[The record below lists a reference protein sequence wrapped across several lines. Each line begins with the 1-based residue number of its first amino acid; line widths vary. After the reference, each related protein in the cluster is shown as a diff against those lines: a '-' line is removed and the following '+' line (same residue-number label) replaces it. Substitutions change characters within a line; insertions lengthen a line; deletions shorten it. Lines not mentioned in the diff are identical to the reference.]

1 MSKIVIVGAGV
12 VGATIAYELSGIAG
26 LEITLIDEKNPGE
39 GATRAALGVLMGII
53 SHKTKGRA
61 WKLRQESLQRY
72 ETLIPELES
81 LTGIA
86 IPCNRDGIVLL
97 RSSGEDEE
105 NWRKLA
111 HIRQEQGY
119 CLEIWDK
126 ETLRQKCPQVNADNL
141 HGAIYSSGDRQIN
154 PTSLTDALVTGAA
167 KRGVNCQFG
176 LKVENLGNRWLQGS
190 NLKQCTH
197 IQTPNGIEEIDLL
210 ILCTGIG
217 STPLTDSLAH
227 PVDIRPVLGQALQVK
242 LPQPLEISDFQPIL
256 TVNDVHIVPVASAE
270 YWIGATVEFMA
281 ENGEIIPETAL
292 LEQVYHQAIA
302 FCPTLAE
309 GAIVRT
315 WSGKRPRP
323 EKKSAPIIEYLPG
336 YDNVILAT
344 GHYRNGVLLAPATA
358 KIVREMLILK
368 LGISGSSIS
377 HQYEV

>member
-39 GATRAALGVLMGII
+39 GATKAALGVLMGII

-61 WKLRQESLQRY
+61 WKLRQESLKCY
-72 ETLIPELES
+72 ETLISELES
-81 LTGIA
+81 LTGVA

-97 RSSGEDEE
+97 RSSAEDEE

-111 HIRQEQGY
+111 YIRQEQGY

-176 LKVENLGNRWLQGS
+176 LKVENLDNRWLQGS
-190 NLKQCTH
+190 NLRQCTH
-197 IQTPNGIEEIDLL
+197 IQTSNGIEEIDLL
-210 ILCTGIG
+210 ILCAGIG
-217 STPLTDSLAH
+217 STPLTNSLAH

-242 LPQPLEISDFQPIL
+242 LSQPLEISDFQPIL
-256 TVNDVHIVPVASAE
+256 TGNDVHIVPVASAE
-270 YWIGATVEFMA
+270 YWIGATVEFMT

-292 LEQVYHQAIA
+292 LEQVYNQAIA
-302 FCPTLAE
+302 FCPALAG

-368 LGISGSSIS
+368 LGISR
-377 HQYEV
+377 

>member
-86 IPCNRDGIVLL
+86 IPCNRNGIVLL
-97 RSSGEDEE
+97 RSSAEDEE

-126 ETLRQKCPQVNADNL
+126 ETLSQKCPQVNTDHL
-141 HGAIYSSGDRQIN
+141 YGAIYSSGDRQIN
-154 PTSLTDALVTGAA
+154 PTFLTDALVTGAA

-176 LKVENLGNRWLQGS
+176 LKVGNLVNRRLQGS
-190 NLKQCTH
+190 NLRQCTH
-197 IQTPNGIEEIDLL
+197 VQTPNGIEEIDAL
-210 ILCTGIG
+210 ILCSGIG

-256 TVNDVHIVPVASAE
+256 TGNDVHIVPVASAE
-270 YWIGATVEFMA
+270 YWIGATVEFMS

-302 FCPTLAE
+302 FCPALAE
-309 GAIVRT
+309 GAIVRN

-368 LGISGSSIS
+368 DFPIA
-377 HQYEV
+377 